1 MKNFYNKLSKSKKI
15 IFLTLTT
22 PIATVI
28 GAIAGLTIGTFAVN
42 FIPDKCEMRGL
53 DTICQSSFSFMGLI
67 GWEGSM
73 ALGFIAGAAVG
84 LLVYLTIIYR
94 ISTEK

>member
-1 MKNFYNKLSKSKKI
+1 
-15 IFLTLTT
+15 
-22 PIATVI
+22 
-28 GAIAGLTIGTFAVN
+28 
-42 FIPDKCEMRGL
+42 
-53 DTICQSSFSFMGLI
+53 MGLI